1 MRRTDREVT
10 DRQDLIAW
18 LREAAVGRIAFAV
31 GSEAYVVPLNFGILS
46 TEPLTL
52 VFHCAAEGRKLEM
65 MRSNPRVCFEADLPG
80 DLVEAGDEA
89 CRWGM
94 KFRSVLGWGR
104 LERVE
109 DEVEKRAALV
119 ALMEEYAAGRAW
131 RFDEAQVRA
140 VVVLK
145 LTLEKITGKRKG

>member
-10 DRQDLIAW
+10 DLAHLHEW
-18 LREAAVGRIAFAV
+18 LRQVPVGRIGLADA
-31 GSEAYVVPLNFGILS
+31 GEAYVVPLNFGILS

-52 VFHCAAEGRKLEM
+52 VFHCAATGRKLEM
-65 MRSNPRVCFEADLPG
+65 MAHNPRVCFEADLPG
-80 DLVEAGDEA
+80 ELRPADDEA

-94 KFRSVLGWGR
+94 AFRSVIGWGR

-109 DEVEKRAALV
+109 DPQEKRAALV
-119 ALMEEYAAGRAW
+119 ALMDKYAARREW
-131 RFDEAQVRA
+131 KFDPAQTSA

-145 LTLEKITGKRKG
+145 LTLDEITGKQKL